1 LRRLFTINLKVGEF
15 EAAHQGQMSLYLRYV
30 EKHEHE
36 HEHEYEQME
45 GEATPIGLILCVG
58 KNKDYLVYEDLLK

>member
-1 LRRLFTINLKVGEF
+1 
-15 EAAHQGQMSLYLRYV
+15 MSLYLRYV